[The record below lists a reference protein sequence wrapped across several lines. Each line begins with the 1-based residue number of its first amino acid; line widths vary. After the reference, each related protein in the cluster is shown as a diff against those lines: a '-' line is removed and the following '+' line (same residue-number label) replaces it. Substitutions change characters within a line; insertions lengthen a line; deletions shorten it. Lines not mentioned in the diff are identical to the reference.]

1 LDRVSLLNR
10 LAPVGARIEGIDP
23 ELILKV
29 TLVSPV
35 QEDTWRT
42 AGFKVLAQ
50 EKGGILVLFND
61 DVELKLF
68 RERLDQYK
76 KGASEDQKN
85 PAYNTLFSAIEDV
98 GSVTPED
105 RIGPSLRADGIATVT
120 DIEPAFRRTIVFHHG
135 DGSMSSNH
143 FFKAS

>member
-10 LAPVGARIEGIDP
+10 LAPGGARIE
-23 ELILKV
+23 
-29 TLVSPV
+29 
-35 QEDTWRT
+35 
-42 AGFKVLAQ
+42 
-50 EKGGILVLFND
+50 
-61 DVELKLF
+61 
-68 RERLDQYK
+68 
-76 KGASEDQKN
+76 KN

-98 GSVTPED
+98 GGVTPED
-105 RIGPSLRADGIATVT
+105 RIGPRLRADGIATVT